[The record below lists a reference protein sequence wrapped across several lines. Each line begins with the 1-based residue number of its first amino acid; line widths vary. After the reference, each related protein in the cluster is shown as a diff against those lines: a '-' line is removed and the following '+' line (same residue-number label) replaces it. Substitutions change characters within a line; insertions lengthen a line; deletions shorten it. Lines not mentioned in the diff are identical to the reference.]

1 MINKLI
7 QKFLKEVLNIKL
19 KFNLALF
26 LVFESYFK
34 SILDDAELFIDL
46 NEVNYFEFIK
56 TIKSLMKNA
65 MKLDI
70 NLRNFSKQILHLQTF
85 LQITPLFT
93 QEGHNKNNENPKI
106 I

>member
-1 MINKLI
+1 
-7 QKFLKEVLNIKL
+7 
-19 KFNLALF
+19 
-26 LVFESYFK
+26 
-34 SILDDAELFIDL
+34 
-46 NEVNYFEFIK
+46 
-56 TIKSLMKNA
+56 MKNA

-93 QEGHNKNNENPKI
+93 QEGHNKNNEYPKI